1 MERKQNIMILSLL
14 YGLVVLST
22 SIAQLTFFDLSYNT
36 RGLLVSVGI
45 IILGATGMT
54 YAIKREIIHF
64 NKNVGIKN
72 MLFRDKDRQKVQMRF
87 ENLRNEQEEKMLQ
100 ITDQKEELLT
110 LEVQL
115 KNMQKVSSSIEAEV
129 KSLNEKKEYSIHFF
143 DALANL
149 LPQRIWITDAHGQIL
164 FINKAFKSN
173 LSKGKKINNLMDFL
187 EISENQMD
195 IFNKRNFG
203 SILYRFKEDSGNVAL
218 EGKSIRIFEN
228 ETVKYI
234 LYTSKSTDFEKK
246 MNQNYLR
253 KSRDLHVINEI
264 GKIIIGRST
273 ISGTLQEALDK
284 IAFLNNLNSTTI
296 RLLNNNNELE
306 IKALSGY
313 SKQFILKS
321 KVEAELSHMGY
332 AYNENRMIFINK
344 PEDLLFNDP
353 DVENVVRKGGKI
365 AYIPLANYKKTFG
378 IMSIVSDNEFNTENL
393 TLFEAI
399 SINLT
404 IALEKILLYD
414 QLKSNYFKTVEAF
427 VTASEINSEW
437 FSGHSR
443 RVAEICR
450 AIAEKLYLNEHE
462 VDEIYMAGLLH
473 DVGKLSSDH
482 EDDYNNEDIH
492 HHSRIGRRMIEKVG
506 LSSDV
511 LDGIEYHHLDYDLS
525 NNTDPDLSEQPY
537 YAQIIRIANDLD
549 WLLNTEIKIDTMESA
564 LDSLKEKSNTTYSGQ
579 FLKILGAILNETGN
593 IIQSVYQ

>member
-1 MERKQNIMILSLL
+1 MERKENILILSIL
-14 YGLVVLST
+14 YGLVVLLA
-22 SIAQLTFFDLSYNT
+22 SIAQIQFFNLSYNI

-45 IILGATGMT
+45 IILGTFGMT
-54 YAIKREIIHF
+54 FAIKREIIYF
-64 NKNVGIKN
+64 NKNIGIKN
-72 MLFRDKDRQKVQMRF
+72 IMFKDKDRQKVQTRF
-87 ENLRNEQEEKMLQ
+87 ENLRKEQEEKMLQ
-100 ITDQKEELLT
+100 ISDQKEELLN
-110 LEVQL
+110 LEMQL
-115 KNMQKVSSSIEAEV
+115 KNIQKISGSLEEEV
-129 KSLNEKKEYSIHFF
+129 KSINERKEYAIRFF

-164 FINKAFKSN
+164 FINKAFKN
-173 LSKGKKINNLMDFL
+173 NVSKGKKINTLMDFL

-203 SILYRFKEDSGNVAL
+203 SILFRFKEDSGNVAL

-296 RLLNNNNELE
+296 RLLNNKNELE

-313 SKQFILKS
+313 SKEFILKS
-321 KVEAELSHMGY
+321 KVEADLSHMGY
-332 AYNENRMIFINK
+332 AYNENRMIIINK

-353 DVENVVRKGGKI
+353 DVETVVRKGGKI

-427 VTASEINSEW
+427 VTASEINSERY
-437 FSGHSR
+437 SGHSR

-473 DVGKLSSDH
+473 DVGKLSSD
-482 EDDYNNEDIH
+482 NEYDVKKDLLH
-492 HHSRIGRRMIEKVG
+492 HGKIGRDMIEKVG

-511 LDGIEYHHLDYDLS
+511 LDGIEYHHLNYDLS

-537 YAQIIRIANDLD
+537 YAQIIRIADELD
-549 WLLNTEIKIDTMESA
+549 WLLNTEIEINTIASA
-564 LDSLKEKSNTTYSGQ
+564 LDSMNKKSNTFYSSQ
-579 FLKILGAILNETGN
+579 FLKILGAILNEPNN
-593 IIQSVYQ
+593 IIQNVYQ

>member
-14 YGLVVLST
+14 YGLVVLTT
-22 SIAQLTFFDLSYNT
+22 SMTQLVIFDLSFST
-36 RGLLVSVGI
+36 RGIVVSIGI
-45 IILGATGMT
+45 IFLGAIGMT

-64 NKNVGIKN
+64 NKYVGIMN
-72 MLFRDKDRQKVQMRF
+72 MLFKDRDRQNVQIRF
-87 ENLRNEQEEKMLQ
+87 EKLRNDQEEKMIH
-100 ITDQKEELLT
+100 ITDHKEELLNF
-110 LEVQL
+110 EVQL
-115 KNMQKVSSSIEAEV
+115 KNVQKVFSSLDSEV
-129 KSLNEKKEYSIHFF
+129 KILKEKKEYAIHYF

-164 FINKAFKSN
+164 FINNAFKN
-173 LSKGKKINNLMDFL
+173 NVSKGKKINTLMDFL

-203 SILYRFKEDSGNVAL
+203 SILFRFKEDSGNVAL

-228 ETVKYI
+228 DTVKYI
-234 LYTSKSTDFEKK
+234 LFTSKSTDFEKK

-296 RLLNNNNELE
+296 RLLNDQNELE

-313 SKQFILKS
+313 SKAFVLKS
-321 KVEAELSHMGY
+321 KVDAELSHMGY

-344 PEDLLFNDP
+344 VEDLLFNDS
-353 DVENVVRKGGKI
+353 DVENVVRNGGKI

-473 DVGKLSSDH
+473 DVGKLSSDL
-482 EDDYNNEDIH
+482 EDETSKDIH

-506 LSSDV
+506 LSRDV
-511 LDGIEYHHLDYDLS
+511 LEGIEYHHLDYDL
-525 NNTDPDLSEQPY
+525 NNNMDPELTEQPY

-549 WLLNTEIKIDTMESA
+549 WLINTKLKIASMESA
-564 LDSLKEKSNTTYSGQ
+564 MDVLNEKSNTVYSSQ
-579 FLKILGAILNETGN
+579 FLKILGAILNEPNNT
-593 IIQSVYQ
+593 IQSVYQ

>member
-1 MERKQNIMILSLL
+1 MEKKQNIMLLSLI
-14 YGLVVLST
+14 YGLVVLSA
-22 SIAQLTFFDLSYNT
+22 IVAQLRLFNLSYNA
-36 RGLLVSVGI
+36 RGLYVSSGI
-45 IILGATGMT
+45 ILLGAFGMT
-54 YAIKREIIHF
+54 YAIKREILHF
-64 NKNVGIKN
+64 NKYVGIKD
-72 MLFRDKDRQKVQMRF
+72 MLFKDKDRQQVQLKY
-87 ENLRNEQEEKMLQ
+87 ENLRNDQEEKMLS
-100 ITDQKEELLT
+100 ITVQKEILLN

-115 KNMQKVSSSIEAEV
+115 KNIQKVSTTLDSDV
-129 KSLNEKKEYSIHFF
+129 KALNEKKEYAIHFF

-164 FINKAFKSN
+164 FINSAFRSN

-187 EISENQMD
+187 EISEDQME

-203 SILYRFKEDSGNVAL
+203 SILYRFKEDSGNLAL

-228 ETVKYI
+228 DTVKYI

-296 RLLNNNNELE
+296 RLLNDKNELE

-313 SKQFILKS
+313 SKEFILKN

-473 DVGKLSSDH
+473 DVGKLSSDY
-482 EDDYNNEDIH
+482 DNEDLKDIH
-492 HHSRIGRRMIEKVG
+492 YHSRIGRRMIEKVG
-506 LSSDV
+506 LSKDV
-511 LDGIEYHHLDYDLS
+511 LEGIEYHHMDYDLK
-525 NNTDPDLSEQPY
+525 NNSDPELTEQPY

-549 WLLNTEIKIDTMESA
+549 WLLNTEFKIESMESA
-564 LDSLKEKSNTTYSGQ
+564 TEQLNEKSNTIYSSQ
-579 FLKILGAILNETGN
+579 FLKILGAILNEPNN
-593 IIQSVYQ
+593 IIQSVYH

>member
-22 SIAQLTFFDLSYNT
+22 SVAQFVLFDYSYST
-36 RGLLVSVGI
+36 RGLSVSLAI
-45 IILGATGMT
+45 IILGAIGMT
-54 YAIKREIIHF
+54 YALKREIIHF
-64 NKNVGIKN
+64 NKNVGLTN
-72 MLFRDKDRQKVQMRF
+72 MMFKDKDRQKIQERF
-87 ENLRNEQEEKMLQ
+87 EKL
-100 ITDQKEELLT
+100 ITEHDHQMINISERKEEMLN
-110 LEVQL
+110 LEFQL
-115 KNMQKVSSSIEAEV
+115 KNTQKVFASLESEV
-129 KSLNEKKEYSIHFF
+129 KIIKEKKAYTIHYF

-149 LPQRIWITDAHGQIL
+149 LPQRIWITDAHGQVL
-164 FINKAFKSN
+164 FVNNAFRN
-173 LSKGKKINNLMDFL
+173 NVSKGKKMNTLVDFL
-187 EISENQMD
+187 EISESQMD

-203 SILYRFKEDSGNVAL
+203 SILFRFKEDSGNVAL
-218 EGKSIRIFEN
+218 EGKSIRIFDK
-228 ETVKYI
+228 ETVKFI

-296 RLLNNNNELE
+296 RLLNNQNELE
-306 IKALSGY
+306 IRALSGY
-313 SKQFILKS
+313 SKEFILKN
-321 KVEAELSHMGY
+321 KVDAELSHMGY
-332 AYNENRMIFINK
+332 AHNENRMIFINRI
-344 PEDLLFNDP
+344 EDLLFKDP
-353 DVENVVRKGGKI
+353 DVERVVRKGGKV

-437 FSGHSR
+437 YSGHSR

-473 DVGKLSSDH
+473 DVGKLSSENDH
-482 EDDYNNEDIH
+482 EGQQDIH
-492 HHSRIGRRMIEKVG
+492 YHSRIGRNMIEKVG
-506 LSSDV
+506 LTKDV
-511 LDGIEYHHLDYDLS
+511 LEGIEYHHLDYNLS
-525 NNTDPDLSEQPY
+525 NNIDPELTEQPY

-549 WLLNTEIKIDTMESA
+549 WLLSSEVKNESIESA
-564 LDSLKEKSNTTYSGQ
+564 LDLLNEKSNTYYSSQ
-579 FLKILGAILNETGN
+579 FLKILGAIVLEPDN
-593 IIQSVYQ
+593 IVQSVYQ